1 MDTYSRVAHCKL
13 YTSKTP
19 ITVADQLN
27 DRVLPFYDVQ
37 GLPMLI
43 ILTDR
48 CTEYRGKVEQH
59 VVTPGYAGVTE
70 FKTYRKAVRKLSIN
84 RTPALS
90 LRLGRA
96 AV

>member
-1 MDTYSRVAHCKL
+1 MIVYCRSTRFR
-13 YTSKTP
+13 T
-19 ITVADQLN
+19 ADADN
-27 DRVLPFYDVQ
+27 
-37 GLPMLI
+37 
-43 ILTDR
+43 TDR
-48 CTEYRGKVEQH
+48 QVYEYRGKVEQH